1 MMGFAP
7 GLGGGASMGILW
19 IVILVAVVWFVRN
32 GDLARWT
39 RQGDTPDAPSV
50 DPALETLRRRYAL
63 GEIDA
68 DEFARRKADLA

>member
-1 MMGFAP
+1 
-7 GLGGGASMGILW
+7 MGILL
-19 IVILVAVVWFVRN
+19 ILILVAVVWFARS
-32 GDLARWT
+32 GDLARWVGQ
-39 RQGDTPDAPSV
+39 RDAPTV

>member
-1 MMGFAP
+1 MGFFW
-7 GLGGGASMGILW
+7 IL
-19 IVILVAVVWFVRN
+19 ILVAVVWFARN
-32 GDLARWT
+32 GELARWVGP
-39 RQGDTPDAPSV
+39 RDARDAAPQA

>member
-1 MMGFAP
+1 
-7 GLGGGASMGILW
+7 MGILL
-19 IVILVAVVWFVRN
+19 ILGLVAVVVWFARS
-32 GDLARWT
+32 GDLARWVGQRGGPT
-39 RQGDTPDAPSV
+39 V

>member
-1 MMGFAP
+1 
-7 GLGGGASMGILW
+7 MGILW
-19 IVILVAVVWFVRN
+19 VLIVVAVAWLARN

-39 RQGDTPDAPSV
+39 SRRDAPYAPSV